1 MSATVETLSPSV
13 LERLRRRTVVTLAA
27 GVAIGSTGHIA
38 AVTTAT
44 IAAEELAGSSTWA
57 GVPGAAVVFGAAAG
71 AATLS
76 HLMTRVGRRSGLV
89 TGYLTGFAG
98 ALLAT
103 VAIVAGTFPLFL
115 VAMLLIG
122 VANSA
127 NQLSRYVAADLVPSA
142 RRASTIGVVIWGT
155 TIGAVVGPNAVAP
168 AGAIGVALGLPELAG
183 AYLFPSLMVLI
194 AAMLAFALLRPD
206 PYLLADTS
214 ARHLEPPGEG
224 DPLRTLVRRP
234 SVVVAIIGLIAGQVV
249 MVLVMTMTPLHMTSH
264 GHGLSA
270 VGVVISAHV
279 FGMFA
284 LSPVSGRLTDR
295 FGSPPVMIAGL
306 VIVGASSALSA
317 ATPTDADLLLTIPLF
332 LLGFGWSLGFVAGSA
347 LLTRGLTIRERTR
360 LQGWTDA
367 LIWSSAA
374 VASLSSGIIVAAA
387 SFAALG
393 LLGAALVVVPLWIVA
408 ARRQHLARGD
418 LTAA

>member
-1 MSATVETLSPSV
+1 VSADVAALTPSA
-13 LERLRRRTVVTLAA
+13 LDRLRRRTIVALAA
-27 GVAIGSTGHIA
+27 GVAVGSTGHIA
-38 AVTTAT
+38 SVTTAT
-44 IAAEELAGSSTWA
+44 IAAEDLAGTSAWA

-71 AATLS
+71 AAILS
-76 HLMTRVGRRSGLV
+76 AVMTRAGRRTGLV
-89 TGYLTGFAG
+89 TGYLVGFSG
-98 ALLAT
+98 AILAT
-103 VAIVAGTFPLFL
+103 LAIIARVFPLFL
-115 VAMLLIG
+115 LAMLFIG

-142 RRASTIGVVIWGT
+142 RRASTIGIVIWGT
-155 TIGAVVGPNAVAP
+155 TIGAVIGPNAVAP
-168 AGAIGVALGLPELAG
+168 ASAAAAAVGLPELAG

-194 AAMLAFALLRPD
+194 AAALSFTLLRPD

-214 ARHLEPPGEG
+214 ARHMEPAGDG
-224 DPLRTLVRRP
+224 DPLRSLIRRP
-234 SVVVAIIGLIAGQVV
+234 TVVIAIVGLIASQVV

-264 GHGLSA
+264 GHGLSS
-270 VGVVISAHV
+270 VGIVISAHV

-295 FGSPPVMIAGL
+295 YGSAPVMIAGL
-306 VIVGASSALSA
+306 IVVGASSALSA
-317 ATPTDADLLLTIPLF
+317 VTPEDADLLLTIPLF
-332 LLGFGWSLGFVAGSA
+332 LLGFGWSLGFVAGST

-374 VASLSSGIIVAAA
+374 MASLSSGIIVAAA

-393 LLGAALVVVPLWIVA
+393 LLGAALVAVPLWIVA
-408 ARRQHLARGD
+408 ARRRSLA
-418 LTAA
+418 LEAA